1 MSSLDICKNNTITY
15 LFIGN
20 ENDIR
25 KEYIL
30 KYFDTNYIPLNNILI
45 SYYRTK
51 NPLNINDNE
60 FLELL
65 YDLNDGNKPYN
76 RYNIYPIAI
85 MVLIIFI
92 ILFIL
97 ILRILL
103 INYYQIYGYILIG
116 IILLIIVIGSIW
128 FLYINNE
135 TL

>member
-1 MSSLDICKNNTITY
+1 MSSLSDCTDNTITY
-15 LFIGN
+15 LFLGN

-51 NPLNINDNE
+51 NALNSDEEFLNLLRELNDN
-60 FLELL
+60 
-65 YDLNDGNKPYN
+65 NKSYN
-76 RYNIYPIAI
+76 NYNIYPITILILITIIIISI
-85 MVLIIFI
+85 MIMRIIFI
-92 ILFIL
+92 
-97 ILRILL
+97 
-103 INYYQIYGYILIG
+103 NYYHLYGYILIG
-116 IILLIIVIGSIW
+116 IILITIVIGSIW

>member
-1 MSSLDICKNNTITY
+1 MSSLSDCTDNTITY
-15 LFIGN
+15 LFLGN

-51 NPLNINDNE
+51 NALNSDE
-60 FLELL
+60 DFLNLL
-65 YDLNDGNKPYN
+65 RDLNDKNKSYN
-76 RYNIYPIAI
+76 NYNIYPIAI
-85 MVLIIFI
+85 IILITIIIISIMIMRIIFI
-92 ILFIL
+92 
-97 ILRILL
+97 
-103 INYYQIYGYILIG
+103 NYYHLYGYILIG
-116 IILLIIVIGSIW
+116 VILTTIVLGSIW